1 MPTSSCHDLEQL
13 LQASPLRTVGA
24 DTVLVHRGQLPQEA
38 LFLEQGTL
46 VAGVLAAI
54 PQALADT
61 RASQHAAQS
70 QHDMGQQWMTLVG
83 PDWVDISSVVLG
95 LPACVDVVTQ
105 TPVKVRAIARTA
117 LLQLLQN
124 QGQAAYAVLH
134 QVARAHRKQTEQA
147 LSRLVKDA
155 EARCAEWLLQ
165 HARETAQGSAVEL
178 QQRKRQIAAQ
188 LGIAPETF
196 SRVLRHLRDQHLI
209 AGSGRLVE
217 LVDVGGLRLL
227 AGV

>member
-24 DTVLVHRGQLPQEA
+24 NAVLVHKGQLPQEA
-38 LFLEQGTL
+38 LFLEHGTL
-46 VAGVLAAI
+46 VAGVLTANPSA
-54 PQALADT
+54 PTGPGPALHEMD
-61 RASQHAAQS
+61 
-70 QHDMGQQWMTLVG
+70 QQWMTLVG
-83 PDWVDISSVVLG
+83 PDWVDLSSVVLG
-95 LPACVDVVTQ
+95 LPACVDVIAQ
-105 TPVKVRAIARTA
+105 TSVQVRVIARSA
-117 LLQLLQN
+117 LLQLLQS
-124 QGQAAYAVLH
+124 QGQVAYAVLH
-134 QVARAHRKQTEQA
+134 QVARTHRKQTEQA